1 MANNILND
9 LSIYLHWPF
18 CKSKCPYCDFFSKVK
33 KNIDQDAII
42 EGYIKQ
48 LENYASRTNDR
59 EVVSVFFGGGTP
71 SLITPQNIEKI
82 LNSINKLW
90 HVSPNIEVSLEANPN
105 TQTPT
110 LFSDLAH
117 SGINRLSLGV
127 QSLDDTE
134 LKFLGRT
141 HTAKQA
147 LQAIDDVLKNYTN
160 HSVDLIYAL
169 PHQTFDTWQK
179 ELNQISSLGLKHLSL
194 YQLTI
199 EENTVFYKKGI
210 KAMDEEKA
218 AQLYQFSDDFLAS
231 QGYAKYEVSNYSRPG
246 YQSVHNKAYW
256 IGQDY
261 IGIGQSAHG
270 RLHLDGKIFAVTDPM
285 LFEELS
291 PSERA
296 EELIIMGLRLRS
308 GINKSDFKLCCGL
321 DFDAFINQDFK
332 NRCQKQGLLVDD
344 ATTLKATKEGF
355 LLLNYLISGL
365 CGA

>member
-48 LENYASRTNDR
+48 LENYASRTKDR

-160 HSVDLIYAL
+160 HSIDLIYAL

-308 GINKSDFKLCCGL
+308 GIHKSDFKLCCGL

-332 NRCQKQGLLVDD
+332 NRCQEQGLLVDD